1 MLRAVCGIT
10 ATVVAVM
17 LVEGLQRFVQES
29 AYGARL
35 VESRALPFTHAAEIV
50 NQDAEYIETT
60 DKEVAT

>member
-35 VESRALPFTHAAEIV
+35 VESRALPFTHAAEI
-50 NQDAEYIETT
+50 ARRCKGLRLKT
-60 DKEVAT
+60 D

>member
-17 LVEGLQRFVQES
+17 LVEGLQRLVQES

-35 VESRALPFTHAAEIV
+35 VESRALPFIYAAII
-50 NQDAEYIETT
+50 ARR
-60 DKEVAT
+60 